1 MNETLASALLSSVS
15 IMMLVTVKLYSAFI
29 DSKPAGRK
37 TVLSKYI
44 DEQNFSKLRFSVEA
58 TISVWRVK
66 IAGYGCVLVAFVF
79 LLRIGFGPLPYYLVI
94 ACYYSLRKI
103 F

>member
-1 MNETLASALLSSVS
+1 MNETLAFALLSSVS

-29 DSKPAGRK
+29 DSKPIGRK

-44 DEQNFSKLRFSVEA
+44 DEQNFSKMRFSVEA

-66 IAGYGCVLVAFVF
+66 IACFACVLFAFVF
-79 LLRIGFGPLPYYLVI
+79 LLRIGFGPFPYYLVV
-94 ACYYSLRKI
+94 ACYYSLRKT